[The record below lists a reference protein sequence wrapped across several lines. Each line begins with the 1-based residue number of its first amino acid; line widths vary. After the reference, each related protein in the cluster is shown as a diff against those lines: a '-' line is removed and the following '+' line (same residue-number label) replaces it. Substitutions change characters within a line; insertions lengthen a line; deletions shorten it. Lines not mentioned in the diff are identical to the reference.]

1 MNFINISLSDF
12 GQLFCESIP
21 VGFLLGCFP
30 MIIGVVAHGLI
41 NIFKRV

>member
-1 MNFINISLSDF
+1 MDFINISLSEF

-21 VGFLLGCFP
+21 VGFILGCFP